1 MNKKALQ
8 SAIALAGVS
17 AFALTACTGPSG
29 GGTATGSAAGGGTIT
44 YGTTD
49 KVVTLDPAGS
59 YDAGSFMVMNQ
70 IYPFLLNS
78 KPGTADST
86 PGHRRVRLLHQPDRV
101 HRQAQARPEVRQR
114 PHARLLR
121 RQVLLRPRRQ
131 RSTMPTV
138 PPRLLAN
145 LDIGRRQGCHHRGLH
160 AQGRQRPGLP
170 AASSQPTPGRSST
183 KRSSRRTSCM
193 TDDEIVKG
201 KPFHGQY
208 TIESYKKNELV
219 SLKANPDYQGLLGKP
234 ANDGATIKYYADS
247 NNLKL
252 DVQQGNIDVA
262 GRSLTRHRR
271 RRPRKGLQGQG
282 PQGPRRRAAL
292 HRVQLRHH
300 AVRRQGRRRRSREG
314 ACRPPGHGQRR
325 RPRRHRQPGLQ
336 GHLPAGRTPS
346 FPTASSA
353 PSSRSRKCTATAAA
367 SPASTRPRRSS
378 TDAGV
383 TAPVTIKLQYNPDHY
398 GKSSGDEYAMIK
410 EQLEKS
416 GLFTVDLQS
425 TEWVT
430 YSKDRRADAYPVYQL
445 GWFPDYSDADN
456 YLTPFFVPGQL
467 PEEPLREPRRQR
479 SDQQAA
485 HHRRQDRARKG
496 HRRGPE
502 GRRQG
507 PLHAAAAAG
516 RPADGRRQR
525 TSRVSTQTLDAS
537 FKTRLGCYL
546 QVGPFPIRF

>member
-86 PGHRRVRLLHQPDRV
+86 PDIAESASFTSPTEYTVKLKPGLKFANGNALTSSDVKFSIDRV
-101 HRQAQARPEVRQR
+101 VSIADDNGPASLLGNLESVTVKDDTTVVFTLKAGNDQVFPGVLAANAGPVIDEEVF
-114 PHARLLR
+114 
-121 RQVLLRPRRQ
+121 
-131 RSTMPTV
+131 
-138 PPRLLAN
+138 
-145 LDIGRRQGCHHRGLH
+145 
-160 AQGRQRPGLP
+160 P
-170 AASSQPTPGRSST
+170 AD
-183 KRSSRRTSCM
+183 KLM

-201 KPFHGQY
+201 KPFAGPY

-234 ANDGATIKYYADS
+234 ANSGATIKYYADS

-262 GRSLTRHRR
+262 GRSLTATDAADLEKDSKVKVY
-271 RRPRKGLQGQG
+271 KGPGGELRYIVFNFDTMPFGAK
-282 PQGPRRRAAL
+282 AADADPAKAL
-292 HRVQLRHH
+292 
-300 AVRRQGRRRRSREG
+300 AVRHAMANVVDRDAIASQVYKDTYLPVYSVVPDGFVG
-314 ACRPPGHGQRR
+314 AS
-325 RPRRHRQPGLQ
+325 QPLKDMYGD
-336 GHLPAGRTPS
+336 GSGKPS
-346 FPTASSA
+346 LDKAKKAFE
-353 PSSRSRKCTATAAA
+353 
-367 SPASTRPRRSS
+367 
-378 TDAGV
+378 DAGV
-383 TAPVTIKLQYNPDHY
+383 TAPVTLKLQYNPDHY

-416 GLFTVDLQS
+416 GLFTVELQS

-430 YSKDRRADAYPVYQL
+430 YSKDRTADAYPVYQL

-456 YLTPFFVPGQL
+456 YLTPFFVPGNFLKNHYENPAVTELINKQL
-467 PEEPLREPRRQR
+467 TTVDKAEREKILGEAQTAVAEDLSTLPLLQGAQLMVAGK
-479 SDQQAA
+479 DI
-485 HHRRQDRARKG
+485 KG
-496 HRRGPE
+496 V
-502 GRRQG
+502 
-507 PLHAAAAAG
+507 
-516 RPADGRRQR
+516 D
-525 TSRVSTQTLDAS
+525 QTLDAS
-537 FKTRLGCYL
+537 FKTRLG
-546 QVGPFPIRF
+546 VISK

>member
-86 PGHRRVRLLHQPDRV
+86 PDIAESASFTSPTEYTVKLKPGLKFANGHALTSSDVKFSIDRV
-101 HRQAQARPEVRQR
+101 VSIADDNGPAS
-114 PHARLLR
+114 LLG
-121 RQVLLRPRRQ
+121 
-131 RSTMPTV
+131 
-138 PPRLLAN
+138 N
-145 LDIGRRQGCHHRGLH
+145 LDSVTVKDDTTVVFKLKAGNDQVF
-160 AQGRQRPGLP
+160 PGVLAANAGPIIDEEVFP
-170 AASSQPTPGRSST
+170 AD
-183 KRSSRRTSCM
+183 KLM

-201 KPFHGQY
+201 KPFAGPY

-219 SLKANPDYQGLLGKP
+219 GLKVNPDYQGLLGKP
-234 ANDGATIKYYADS
+234 ANGGATIKYYADS

-262 GRSLTRHRR
+262 GRSLTATDAADLEKDSKVKVH
-271 RRPRKGLQGQG
+271 KGPGGELRYIVFNFDTMPFGAKSADAD
-282 PQGPRRRAAL
+282 PKKAL
-292 HRVQLRHH
+292 
-300 AVRRQGRRRRSREG
+300 AVRQAMAHVVDRDAIASQVYKNTYVPAYSVVPDGFVG
-314 ACRPPGHGQRR
+314 AI
-325 RPRRHRQPGLQ
+325 QPLKEMYGD
-336 GHLPAGRTPS
+336 GSGKPS
-346 FPTASSA
+346 LDKAKQVFA
-353 PSSRSRKCTATAAA
+353 
-367 SPASTRPRRSS
+367 
-378 TDAGV
+378 DAGV

-398 GKSSGDEYAMIK
+398 GKSSGDEYAMVK

-416 GLFTVDLQS
+416 GLFKVELQS

-430 YSKDRRADAYPVYQL
+430 YNKDRTKDVYPVYQL

-456 YLTPFFVPGQL
+456 YLTPFFVPGNFLKNHYENPAVTDLISKQL
-467 PEEPLREPRRQR
+467 TTVDKAEREKVIGEAQTAVAKDLSTLPLLQGAQLMVAGK
-479 SDQQAA
+479 DI
-485 HHRRQDRARKG
+485 KG
-496 HRRGPE
+496 V
-502 GRRQG
+502 
-507 PLHAAAAAG
+507 
-516 RPADGRRQR
+516 D
-525 TSRVSTQTLDAS
+525 QTLDAS
-537 FKTRLGCYL
+537 FKTRLG
-546 QVGPFPIRF
+546 VISK